1 MINDIKKFLNEEQ
14 NPKVVEKLMHKV
26 KGLLTAGEE
35 VEYIAVQNKPI
46 VNLSP
51 DCITL
56 TNKRVIFCRPSNL
69 GLSMN
74 FQDYLW
80 KEIADCHMK
89 EAILGAVFSVKTIKG
104 QLNTLD
110 YLPKVQARK
119 LYQFAQ
125 EKEEE
130 MAEYRRQRDLE
141 DKRAAAGGGIVV
153 NANTATNA
161 ANEKDKEEDPLI
173 VLQKLKGLLE
183 NEIISKEDFE
193 SKKEQILSRM

>member
-1 MINDIKKFLNEEQ
+1 MINDFKKFLNEEQ
-14 NPKVVEKLMHKV
+14 NPKVVEKLMSKV
-26 KGLLTAGEE
+26 TGLLTSGEE

-89 EAILGAVFSVKTIKG
+89 EAILGAVFSIKTIRG
-104 QLNTLD
+104 QLNMLD
-110 YLPKVQARK
+110 YLPKAQARK

-125 EKEEE
+125 GKEEE
-130 MAEYRRQRDLE
+130 MAEYRRQRELE
-141 DKRAAAGGGIVV
+141 DKRAAAGGGITV
-153 NANTATNA
+153 NTNA
-161 ANEKDKEEDPLI
+161 PATPHLQDKKEEDPLI
-173 VLQKLKGLLE
+173 VLQKLKTLLE
-183 NEIISKEDFE
+183 SEIISKEEFE
-193 SKKEQILSRM
+193 AKKEQILSRM